1 MEYDSVENTV
11 RTLDI
16 LVFSEFTFLLLSFA
30 DQSCNE
36 SDKRNKQN
44 EE

>member
-11 RTLDI
+11 RTLNI
-16 LVFSEFTFLLLSFA
+16 LVLSEFAFLLLSFA
-30 DQSCNE
+30 DQSGNE
-36 SDKRNKQN
+36 SDKGNKQN